1 MFRLLSGEHVHPAVG
16 VVELIEAAA
25 QKPARSL
32 ASVAPELSKPLVQIV
47 DRALAFDPRDRWP
60 DAESMLHALREEVEG
75 GAPRSSDRGRELST
89 YVESL
94 VPQTSEP
101 PTEVELAPR
110 QGATV
115 VDNPRGKRPPMLAM
129 SRHEALAKLASFG
142 IEGSDVYLIDVMP
155 LLEMIWADGRV
166 QPEELQLLD
175 TFLRAHVKN
184 VNDLAGESVITFD
197 QANHFARRFLTERP
211 DPALLGLLRRIVP
224 LVASQNENGVM
235 SMARRRTMLDFCL
248 DIGAACV
255 AEYPHGDHERFC
267 REEKELFESIF
278 RTLSP
283 PDS

>member
-1 MFRLLSGEHVHPAVG
+1 VHAAVG
-16 VVELIEAAA
+16 VAELIDAAV
-25 QKPARSL
+25 QKPARSI
-32 ASVAPELSKPLVQIV
+32 ASVAPELSRPLAAIV

-60 DAESMLHALREEVEG
+60 DAESMLYALREEVEG
-75 GAPRSSDRGRELST
+75 GAPRSSDRGRELAS

-115 VDNPRGKRPPMLAM
+115 VDNPRSKRPPTLAM
-129 SRHEALAKLASFG
+129 SRHDALAKLASFG

-155 LLEMIWADGRV
+155 LLEMVWADGRV
-166 QPEELQLLD
+166 QHEELQILD
-175 TFLRAHVKN
+175 SFLRGHVKN
-184 VNDLAGESVITFD
+184 VNELAGETVITFE
-197 QANHFARRFLTERP
+197 QAQEFTRRFLDVRP

-224 LVASQNENGVM
+224 LVSVQNEGGVM
-235 SMARRRTMLDFCL
+235 SVHRRRAMLDFCL

-255 AEYPHGDHERFC
+255 AEYPHGDRERFC

-278 RTLSP
+278 KTLSEAAAP
-283 PDS
+283 EP